1 MREGEK
7 QFKNNNNI
15 NYHITWLIKPSKK
28 NVKIPQLIFIH
39 SLLI

>member
-28 NVKIPQLIFIH
+28 KCQNPTINIY
-39 SLLI
+39 S